1 VKGRRGRRARAAVGA
16 VAALGLV
23 VVISGWARPGL
34 AAPIQRYVA
43 LGDSYTAGPLI
54 PQQQPNP
61 LGCLR
66 SDHDYP
72 SYVAADLSV
81 TSFRDA
87 SCSGASTA
95 DMTAAQNVNP
105 GPNPPQ
111 LDRLDAQTQVV
122 TVQIGGN
129 DIGFEEVATTCAT
142 GNPTGTPCRDH
153 YVVNGDDTI
162 SDRVSAT
169 APKVASVLQGIHTRA
184 PNALVLVVSYLAIL
198 PETGPGCWP
207 RVPYAYEDVPY
218 LRAKEHQLNAMLAQQ
233 AAANDAHYVDVYTAS
248 IGHDACDPPCLRWV
262 EPASPGVP
270 AAPLH
275 PNVRGMEATADVIL
289 GLPSP
294 PNPPCPVLAAPRFA
308 G

>member
-1 VKGRRGRRARAAVGA
+1 VEGRGRGGRLVAGA

-23 VVISGWARPGL
+23 VAGGWTTPSP
-34 AAPIQRYVA
+34 AAPVQSYVA

-72 SYVAADLSV
+72 SFIASLLSV
-81 TSFRDA
+81 STFRDA
-87 SCSGASTA
+87 SCSGAST
-95 DMTAAQNVNP
+95 DNMTAPQNVNP

-111 LDRLDAQTQVV
+111 FDRLDALTQFI

-129 DIGFEEVATTCAT
+129 DIGFEEIATTCAT
-142 GNPTGTPCRDH
+142 GNPNGTPCQDH
-153 YVVNGDDTI
+153 YVVGGDDQI
-162 SDRVSAT
+162 SDRIVAT
-169 APKVASVLQGIHTRA
+169 APKVAAVLQGIHTRSPTA
-184 PNALVLVVSYLAIL
+184 VVVVVAYLAIL

-207 RVPYAYEDVPY
+207 QVPFAYADVPY

-233 AAANDAHYVDVYTAS
+233 AAANGAQFVDVYTAS
-248 IGHDACDPPCLRWV
+248 IGHDACNPPCHRWV
-262 EPASPGVP
+262 EPLAPSLP

-275 PNVRGMEATADVIL
+275 PNVHGMEATADIVL
-289 GLPSP
+289 GRP
-294 PNPPCPVLAAPRFA
+294 PPPDPPCPVLFAPRFT